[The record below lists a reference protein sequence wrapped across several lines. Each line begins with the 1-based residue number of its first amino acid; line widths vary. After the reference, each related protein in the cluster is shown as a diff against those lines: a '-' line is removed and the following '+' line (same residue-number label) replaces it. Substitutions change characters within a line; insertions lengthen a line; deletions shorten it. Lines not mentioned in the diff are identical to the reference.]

1 MSQLRW
7 RISRRDH
14 ENENPL
20 VWNGMVV
27 VWCFIAFGMSGCTP
41 ILPSYSGYW
50 EADGV
55 TKGQAASDYNV
66 CKTLSA
72 TKYAESPTREE
83 LITDGVGYWIHVPL
97 LKECMEHKGYRYVGP
112 DSREHPPRPQ

>member
-1 MSQLRW
+1 MKTKTA
-7 RISRRDH
+7 
-14 ENENPL
+14 L
-20 VWNGMVV
+20 VWNGAVV
-27 VWCFIAFGMSGCTP
+27 LWWFIAFGMSGCTP

-55 TKGQAASDYNV
+55 TKVQAATDYNV
-66 CKTLSA
+66 CKTWSA
-72 TKYAESPTREE
+72 TKYAESPTKEA

-112 DSREHPPRPQ
+112 DTREHPPQPK